1 MPELIFLIMYF
12 QYFGWFIIFQEVMRN
27 FTFAKLIIFTQKG
40 NKQFKTLRSF
50 KLTVTV
56 KLLTLLFNM
65 RLSLLKLH
73 SVNSTPIPASVNN
86 HFQRQTGFLYFYSHL

>member
-1 MPELIFLIMYF
+1 MYF

-56 KLLTLLFNM
+56 KLLTRMF
-65 RLSLLKLH
+65 
-73 SVNSTPIPASVNN
+73 
-86 HFQRQTGFLYFYSHL
+86 FLI